1 LALGELIIF
10 FTSLFQ
16 LNFSPFMVIRQAV
29 FISPF
34 QLNFSPFQL
43 NFSPFQ
49 LNFSPFQ
56 LNFSPFEVVYIR
68 NARAEHKEQ

>member
-29 FISPF
+29 FISLF
-34 QLNFSPFQL
+34 QLNFSL
-43 NFSPFQ
+43 
-49 LNFSPFQ
+49 FQ
-56 LNFSPFEVVYIR
+56 LNFSPFEVVHIR

>member
-16 LNFSPFMVIRQAV
+16 LNFSPFMVIRQDV
-29 FISPF
+29 FI
-34 QLNFSPFQL
+34 
-43 NFSPFQ
+43 SPFQ